1 MNSLLF
7 SDFSKVVGMF
17 RPERV
22 VIVGSGPTALE
33 NEPGFID
40 SFSVVVRVNNYKIK
54 GEKSGIKYDYSK
66 SLGSRT
72 DVFYSFF
79 GSSIGKTSEE
89 LRADGVTLCM
99 SKLPN
104 SSPIESEWHVHR
116 GKPEGID
123 YRPHYRRRENWWFCP
138 TFVPDDLHFLE
149 TFNFL
154 GKHQATTGFSAIYDF
169 VKIAPKALHITGFDF
184 FESGV
189 HNVDETH
196 RMKNLDDPIGH
207 RPKLEK
213 EKVLQFA
220 RENSWITLDP
230 HLTKLL

>member
-1 MNSLLF
+1 MNPLLF

-22 VIVGSGPTALE
+22 VIVGSGPSALE

-54 GEKSGIKYDYSK
+54 GEKSGIKYDYSERI
-66 SLGSRT
+66 GNRT
-72 DVFYSFF
+72 DVHYSFY
-79 GSSIGKTSEE
+79 GSSIGKTRDE
-89 LRADGVTLCM
+89 LTSDGVRLCM

-104 SSPIESEWHVHR
+104 SKPIKSEWHER
-116 GKPEGID
+116 KGKPEGID
-123 YRPHYRRRENWWFCP
+123 YRPHYRRRESFWFCP
-138 TFVPDDLHFLE
+138 TYVPSNEHFIEL
-149 TFNFL
+149 FNFL
-154 GKHQATTGFSAIYDF
+154 EKHQATTGFAAIYDF
-169 VKIAPKALHITGFDF
+169 VKVQPKALHITGFDF
-184 FESGV
+184 FESGI

-207 RPKLEK
+207 RPQLEK
-213 EKVLQFA
+213 QKVLQFA

-230 HLTKLL
+230 HLRKLL

>member
-54 GEKSGIKYDYSK
+54 GEKGGFKYDYSGK
-66 SLGSRT
+66 IGART

-79 GSSIGKTSEE
+79 GSSIGKTSDD
-89 LRADGVTLCM
+89 LIADGVRLCM

-104 SSPIESEWHVHR
+104 SRPIESEWHER
-116 GKPEGID
+116 KGKLEGID
-123 YRPHYRRRENWWFCP
+123 YRPHYRRRENFWFCP
-138 TFVPDDLHFLE
+138 TFVPTDEHFLE
-149 TFNFL
+149 VYSFL
-154 GKHQATTGFSAIYDF
+154 GNHQATTGFAAIHDF
-169 VKIAPKALHITGFDF
+169 VKIAPRALHITGFDF

-207 RPKLEK
+207 RPQLEK

-220 RENSWITLDP
+220 CENSWITLDP